1 MATFGRKVSDFF
13 GLTPSDD
20 EGAFDDERYDDLDQ
34 REDSRYGSSYRDER
48 EERGVSRGQRRY
60 ELREE
65 SAREDMRDL
74 DRDNERPSYSSRMR
88 PLENPEPAQQVFIK
102 PESDF
107 RDRYSKAPEIGRH
120 FRDGDI
126 VTFDLSALDP
136 AEQKRYLDFAAGLAF
151 ALRGRIR
158 PDGSVITLIPE
169 GVSASEIS
177 SERLSS

>member
-13 GLTPSDD
+13 GLTPSDA
-20 EGAFDDERYDDLDQ
+20 EAGYEDDRYDDFDQ
-34 REDSRYGSSYRDER
+34 REDSRYGDSYRDER
-48 EERGVSRGQRRY
+48 DDHERLSSRGPRRY
-60 ELREE
+60 ELRDEE
-65 SAREDMRDL
+65 AL
-74 DRDNERPSYSSRMR
+74 DNEPRSYSSRMR
-88 PLENPEPAQQVFIK
+88 PLETPEPVQRVFIK

-136 AEQKRYLDFAAGLAF
+136 SEQKRYLDFAAGLAF
-151 ALRGRIR
+151 ALRGRIK

-169 GVSASEIS
+169 GVNANEVNNERMS
-177 SERLSS
+177 S